1 MEVHMRLI
9 PLWAGAIPLFA
20 AASAQAQFIT
30 PTEGTRSV
38 SATVIAKDDGITN
51 VNESDSLRTYGFEDF
66 NESLELRA
74 RDFPQY
80 DDTHSHADSNGS
92 GTETSSITA
101 SSISAEVSASA
112 NGTTQSA
119 LSRGYATGNAD
130 FYLTFQLNRFAR
142 YTVAGDATADTTAN
156 VYGGSTALVYIA
168 SLTTGAPVLSIDIG
182 NTDADSVRRKGWL
195 FPGPF
200 TLQGDVSALVDA
212 KAGTA
217 GTASSWWKMDIKF
230 FCPSDYDTNG
240 TVNLADR
247 DAFLNAW
254 NAGSLDADAD
264 GNGVVN
270 STDRTTFLLAYGAGC

>member
-1 MEVHMRLI
+1 MRHI
-9 PLWAGAIPLFA
+9 PLWAGAVPLFA
-20 AASAQAQFIT
+20 ATSAFAQAQFIT
-30 PTEGTRSV
+30 PSEGTRSV
-38 SATVIAKDDGITN
+38 SATVIAKDDGVTN
-51 VNESDSLRTYGFEDF
+51 VNEEDSRRTYGFEDF
-66 NESLELRA
+66 NESLVLKA
-74 RDFPQY
+74 SDFPQY

-92 GTETSSITA
+92 GTETSSITG
-101 SSISAEVSASA
+101 SSISAEVTASA

-130 FYLTFQLNRFAR
+130 FYLTFQLNRYAR
-142 YTVAGDATADTTAN
+142 YVVAGDATADTTAN
-156 VYGGSTALVYIA
+156 VYGGSASLVYIA
-168 SLTTGAPVLSIDIG
+168 SLTTGVPVLSIDIG

-217 GTASSWWKMDIKF
+217 GTATAWWKMDIRF
-230 FCPSDYDTNG
+230 YCPSDYDTNG